1 MYLPESISSSD
12 TPRYSSGMS
21 NSMSECSAEFNQ
33 INIEQGDKGQSVII
47 FWIIYKI
54 NRTMIGWKDFRRT
67 SDVYT
72 VYI

>member
-12 TPRYSSGMS
+12 TPRYSSGTS
-21 NSMSECSAEFNQ
+21 DIVSEFSAEFNQ
-33 INIEQGDKGQSVII
+33 INIEQGDKGQSVIT

-54 NRTMIGWKDFRRT
+54 NRTMIGWKDLRT

-72 VYI
+72 VYS